1 MTGEEEVTRLD
12 APNQQVVRADGSA
25 PWEEGTGGSA
35 AEAQPTRTGAARPDL
50 DEMTKEDLLDYAQEL
65 GVTPANKNM
74 TKEELRAGVDAK
86 LAEG

>member
-12 APNQQVVRADGSA
+12 APNQQVVRADGS
-25 PWEEGTGGSA
+25 EGTGGSA